1 MVSVVH
7 CCYHW
12 FHNDTAGVAM
22 GYTSTFGLPFQSFY
36 VRNSQKA
43 RYALTIRLQTSDPA
57 VSHFLIQ
64 TNQQGGST
72 PPLSFLTVSSS
83 CPSLPLSA
91 LFPPFIPP
99 SSLFFPLSSFPSSFN
114 PCTPSSSSSR
124 HDCVSTHTYGLC
136 WGSYK

>member
-22 GYTSTFGLPFQSFY
+22 GYTSTFSLLPFQSFY

-64 TNQQGGST
+64 TNQQGDST

-83 CPSLPLSA
+83 CPSLSLLLIPAPLLPPLQDMTVSPHIWA
-91 LFPPFIPP
+91 L
-99 SSLFFPLSSFPSSFN
+99 LGLSQM
-114 PCTPSSSSSR
+114 TPS
-124 HDCVSTHTYGLC
+124 
-136 WGSYK
+136 KF